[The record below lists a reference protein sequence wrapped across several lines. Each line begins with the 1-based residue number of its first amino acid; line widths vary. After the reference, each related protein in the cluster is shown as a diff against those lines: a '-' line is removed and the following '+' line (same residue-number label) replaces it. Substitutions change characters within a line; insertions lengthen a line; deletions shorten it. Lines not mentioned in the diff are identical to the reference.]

1 MNPRVLMALGVLLW
15 AAPSNAQD
23 RVIGLLA
30 LPDVFGEGPCARF
43 EPRSVPLYA
52 ESDGKQAIGTI
63 EVDQNWSFAGPTAQS
78 PRGGDPAPHGGC
90 EGLEV
95 SVHQGAARSELPTRE
110 FEYEAPAAIALD
122 RRGLMFKIRLSGNRS
137 AWVQAPAAR
146 FMSYES
152 LLEEFTGVTFFTE
165 AFTGELR
172 NAPALTVANR
182 PTATA
187 KPGLPAR
194 VIESRRVGDR
204 LWLNVEVFNH
214 SLCLAGANGPP
225 ETIARGWLLAYADNG
240 EPAVWFSSRGC

>member
-1 MNPRVLMALGVLLW
+1 MRFARIATGLIVVLW
-15 AAPSNAQD
+15 AHPASAQD

-30 LPDVFGEGPCARF
+30 LPEVFGDGPCARF
-43 EPRSVPLYA
+43 EPRPVLLYA
-52 ESDGKQAIGTI
+52 DPDGKQLIGTI
-63 EVDQNWSFAGPTAQS
+63 EVDQNWSF
-78 PRGGDPAPHGGC
+78 APHGGC

-95 SVHQGAARSELPTRE
+95 SVHQGNARSELPTRE
-110 FEYEAPAAIALD
+110 FEYEAPGAITLD
-122 RRGLMFKIRLSGNRS
+122 RRGLMFRIRLTGNRS
-137 AWVQAPAAR
+137 AWVQAPASR

-152 LLEEFTGVTFFTE
+152 LLEEFTGVTFFTD

-214 SLCLAGANGPP
+214 SLCDAGAKGPP
-225 ETIARGWLLAYADNG
+225 ETIARGWLIAHAADG

>member
-1 MNPRVLMALGVLLW
+1 MNRLALIVAFVLVFGTAV
-15 AAPSNAQD
+15 SAQD

-30 LPDVFGEGPCARF
+30 LPEVFGDGPCARF

-52 ESDGKQAIGTI
+52 AADGKQAIGTI
-63 EVDQNWSFAGPTAQS
+63 EVDQNWSF
-78 PRGGDPAPHGGC
+78 APHGGC

-110 FEYEAPAAIALD
+110 LEYEAPAAIALD

-182 PTATA
+182 PTAKA

-225 ETIARGWLLAYADNG
+225 ETIARGWLLAYADDG
-240 EPAVWFSSRGC
+240 EPTVWFSSRGC